1 MSNTELIYGK
11 NILQNV
17 VSIEV
22 DNSSATIFTEKAGVV
37 SNTKVPHKFWLLSNE
52 RLDLT
57 WVRMKGDQHY
67 CYGKQ
72 FDSYFKLKNEK
83 DRWQGKDFYTI
94 NNTTEAFMVK
104 DGYTYFKG
112 LKHNE
117 VSILSFDIETNGLIQ
132 NKDSRIFL
140 ISNTLR
146 VNGEIKRHLF
156 CYDDYENDGEMLE
169 DWCEFVRHYN
179 PSIMCGHNIFGFDL
193 PYMNH
198 VAKLHDKALILGRN
212 DSKIKFSP
220 FESKYRVD
228 GSRDLHYFKCNVYG
242 RELIDT
248 MFLAYKYDIGRKY
261 ESYGL
266 KPIIKQENLE
276 VEGREFY
283 DAMTIKNNYKDPV
296 EWAKIKRYAEH
307 DADDALALYDLMS
320 PAIFYFTRSIPKTFQ
335 AMVESA
341 TGSQLNA
348 LMVRSYLQ
356 QKHSIPK
363 PSEAVPFEG
372 AYSFGIPGIYR
383 NVAKI
388 DVKSEYPSCILQ
400 YEIYDREKDPEANF
414 YKMVDF
420 FTQERF
426 RNKAMFKE
434 TGDRYYYDMEQ
445 TQKVAINS
453 SYGLLGATGL
463 AYNSPKNAALV
474 TEKGRETI
482 ATATLWA
489 SGKDIKEWVKLVKEE
504 EETEE
509 VA

>member
-1 MSNTELIYGK
+1 MNSLIFGK
-11 NILQNV
+11 NPLQNV
-17 VSIEV
+17 VSIEIEN
-22 DNSSATIFTEKAGVV
+22 DTATIFTEKAGVV
-37 SNTKVPHKFWLLSNE
+37 STTKVPHRFWLLCNE

-57 WVRMKGDQHY
+57 WLKMNGDQHY
-67 CYGKQ
+67 KFGKQ
-72 FDSYFKLKNEK
+72 FDSWFKMKNERERYA
-83 DRWQGKDFYTI
+83 DKDFYTI
-94 NNTTEAFMVK
+94 YNSTESFMCK
-104 DGYTYFKG
+104 DGYTYHKG

-117 VSILSFDIETNGLIQ
+117 VSILSFDIETNGLVQ

-140 ISNTLR
+140 ISNTFR
-146 VNGEIKRHLF
+146 VNGEITRKLF
-156 CYDDYENDGEMLE
+156 CYDDYENDGEML
-169 DWCEFVRHYN
+169 DSWCNWVRETN
-179 PSIMCGHNIFGFDL
+179 ASILCGHNIYGYDL

-198 VAKLHDKALILGRN
+198 VAKLHNTNLLLGRN
-212 DSKIKFSP
+212 
-220 FESKYRVD
+220 ESKLRISTKESDYRVD
-228 GSRDLHYFKCNVYG
+228 GSRALHYFKCNVYG

-283 DAMTIKNNYKDPV
+283 NATTIKDNYQNPV

-320 PAIFYFTRSIPKTFQ
+320 PAIFYFTRSIPKSFQ
-335 AMVESA
+335 GMVESA

-356 QKHSIPK
+356 NRGSIPK

-426 RNKAMFKE
+426 RNKAMYKE

-463 AYNSPKNAALV
+463 AFNSPKNAALV

-489 SGKDIKEWVKLVKEE
+489 SGKDIKEWVKLVKDE

-509 VA
+509 SA

>member
-1 MSNTELIYGK
+1 MSNDLIFGK
-11 NILQNV
+11 NPLENV

-22 DNSSATIFTEKAGVV
+22 DGNTATIFTEKAGVV

-52 RLDLT
+52 QLDPS
-57 WVRMKGDQHY
+57 WVKMKGEQHY
-67 CYGKQ
+67 CWGKQ
-72 FDSYFKLKNEK
+72 VDSFFKVKNITDRYK
-83 DRWQGKDFYTI
+83 DKDIFQVRSTV
-94 NNTTEAFMVK
+94 EALQIK

-132 NKDSRIFL
+132 NDDSRIFL
-140 ISNTLR
+140 ISNTFR
-146 VNGEIKRHLF
+146 VNGEIQRKLF
-156 CYDDYENDGEMLE
+156 SYDEYENDGEMLN
-169 DWCEFVRHYN
+169 DWCDWVCHIN
-179 PSIMCGHNIFGFDL
+179 PSIMCGHNIFGYDL

-198 VAKLHDKALILGRN
+198 VAKLHNTVLTLGRN
-212 DSKIKFSP
+212 NSKIKFMP
-220 FESKYRVD
+220 YESKYRID
-228 GSRDLHYFKCNVYG
+228 GSRTLQYFKVNVYG
-242 RELIDT
+242 REMVDT
-248 MFLAYKYDIGRKY
+248 MFLAYKYDIGRNY

-266 KPIIKQENLE
+266 KPIIKHEKLE

-307 DADDALALYDLMS
+307 DADDALALYDLMA
-320 PAIFYFTRSIPKTFQ
+320 PAIFYFTRSIPKPFQ
-335 AMVESA
+335 TMVESA

-356 QKHSIPK
+356 KQHSIPK
-363 PSEAVPFEG
+363 ASEPIAFEG

-400 YEIYDREKDPEANF
+400 YEIYDREKDPEGNF
-414 YKMVDF
+414 YKMVEF
-420 FTQERF
+420 FTAERF
-426 RNKAMFKE
+426 RNKALHKE
-434 TGDRYYYDMEQ
+434 TGDKYYYDMEQ

-489 SGKDIKEWVKLVKEE
+489 SGKDIKEWVKLVKDE

>member
-1 MSNTELIYGK
+1 MSNNLIYGK
-11 NILQNV
+11 NPLENV
-17 VSIEV
+17 VSIEIEG
-22 DNSSATIFTEKAGVV
+22 DKAIIFTEKAGVV
-37 SNTKVPHKFWLLSNE
+37 STVNVPHKFWLLSNE
-52 RLDLT
+52 QLDPT
-57 WVRMKGDQHY
+57 WVKMKGNQHY
-67 CYGKQ
+67 QYGKQ
-72 FDSYFKLKNEK
+72 VDSFFKVKNIVDRYK
-83 DRWQGKDFYTI
+83 DKDIFQI
-94 NNTTEAFMVK
+94 KNSTEGFQIK

-112 LKHNE
+112 LKHDE

-132 NKDSRIFL
+132 NNDSRIFL
-140 ISNTLR
+140 ISNTYR
-146 VNGEIKRHLF
+146 VNGEITRKLF
-156 CYDDYENDGEMLE
+156 AYDDYENDGEMLE
-169 DWCEFVRHYN
+169 DWCSWVQTVN

-198 VAKLHDKALILGRN
+198 VARLHNTNLDLGRN
-212 DSKIKFSP
+212 GSKAKFMP
-220 FESKYRVD
+220 YESKYRVD
-228 GSRDLHYFKCNVYG
+228 GSRDLHYFKCHVYG

-283 DAMTIKNNYKDPV
+283 DAMTIKNNYKNPV

-307 DADDALALYDLMS
+307 DADDSLALYDLMA
-320 PAIFYFTRSIPKTFQ
+320 PAIFYFTRSIPKPFQ
-335 AMVESA
+335 TMVESA

-348 LMVRSYLQ
+348 LMIRSYLQ
-356 QKHSIPK
+356 EKHSIPK
-363 PSEAVPFEG
+363 SSEAIKFEG

-414 YKMVDF
+414 YKMVEF
-420 FTQERF
+420 FTLERF
-426 RNKAMFKE
+426 RNKALYKE

-463 AYNSPKNAALV
+463 VYNSPKNAALV

-489 SGKDIKEWVKLVKEE
+489 SGKDIKEWVKLVKDE

>member
-1 MSNTELIYGK
+1 MNSLIFGK
-11 NILQNV
+11 NSTENI
-17 VSIEV
+17 VSIEI
-22 DNSSATIFTEKAGVV
+22 DGATATIFTEKAGTVT
-37 SNTKVPHKFWLLSNE
+37 SSEVPHRFWLLCNE

-57 WVRMKGDQHY
+57 WVRLEGDQHY
-67 CYGKQ
+67 CWGKQ
-72 FDSYFKLKNEK
+72 FDSYFKVRNEK
-83 DRWQGKDFYTI
+83 ERWQGKDFYSI
-94 NNTTEAFMVK
+94 NNTVEAFMVK
-104 DGYTYFKG
+104 DGFCYFHD

-132 NKDSRIFL
+132 NNDSRIFL
-140 ISNTLR
+140 ISNTFR
-146 VNGEIKRHLF
+146 VNGEKHRKLF
-156 CYDDYENDGEMLE
+156 CFDDYKNDGEMLDSWC
-169 DWCEFVRHYN
+169 DWVREIN
-179 PSIMCGHNIFGFDL
+179 PSIMCGHNIFGYDL

-198 VAKLHDKALILGRN
+198 VAKLSGTKLLLGRN
-212 DSKIKFSP
+212 NSNIKFSNY
-220 FESKYRVD
+220 ESKYRVD
-228 GSRDLHYFKCNVYG
+228 GSRDLHYFKCNIYG

-248 MFLAYKYDIGRKY
+248 MFLAYKYDIGRNY

-283 DAMTIKNNYKDPV
+283 DAMTIKTNYKNPV

-307 DADDALALYDLMS
+307 DADDALALYDLMA
-320 PAIFYFTRSIPKTFQ
+320 PAIFYFTRSIPKPFQ
-335 AMVESA
+335 TMVESA

-356 QKHSIPK
+356 NKHSVAK
-363 PSEAVPFEG
+363 SSEAVPFEG

-400 YEIYDREKDPEANF
+400 YEIYDREKDPKANF

-426 RNKAMFKE
+426 RNKAKYKE

-453 SYGLLGATGL
+453 SYGLLGAVGL
-463 AYNSPKNAALV
+463 NYNSPKNAALV

-489 SGKDIKEWVKLVKEE
+489 SGKDIKEWVKLIKDE

>member
-1 MSNTELIYGK
+1 
-11 NILQNV
+11 
-17 VSIEV
+17 
-22 DNSSATIFTEKAGVV
+22 
-37 SNTKVPHKFWLLSNE
+37 
-52 RLDLT
+52 
-57 WVRMKGDQHY
+57 
-67 CYGKQ
+67 
-72 FDSYFKLKNEK
+72 
-83 DRWQGKDFYTI
+83 
-94 NNTTEAFMVK
+94 
-104 DGYTYFKG
+104 
-112 LKHNE
+112 
-117 VSILSFDIETNGLIQ
+117 
-132 NKDSRIFL
+132 
-140 ISNTLR
+140 
-146 VNGEIKRHLF
+146 
-156 CYDDYENDGEMLE
+156 
-169 DWCEFVRHYN
+169 
-179 PSIMCGHNIFGFDL
+179 
-193 PYMNH
+193 MNH
-198 VAKLHDKALILGRN
+198 VAKLHNTNLLLGRN
-212 DSKIKFSP
+212 
-220 FESKYRVD
+220 ESKLRISTKESDYRVD
-228 GSRDLHYFKCNVYG
+228 GSRALHYFKCNVYG

-283 DAMTIKNNYKDPV
+283 NATTIKDNYQNPV

-320 PAIFYFTRSIPKTFQ
+320 PAIFYFTRSIPKSFQ
-335 AMVESA
+335 GMVESA

-356 QKHSIPK
+356 NRGSIPK

-426 RNKAMFKE
+426 RNKAMYKE

-463 AYNSPKNAALV
+463 AFNSPKNAALV

-489 SGKDIKEWVKLVKEE
+489 SGKDIKEWVKLVKDE

-509 VA
+509 SA